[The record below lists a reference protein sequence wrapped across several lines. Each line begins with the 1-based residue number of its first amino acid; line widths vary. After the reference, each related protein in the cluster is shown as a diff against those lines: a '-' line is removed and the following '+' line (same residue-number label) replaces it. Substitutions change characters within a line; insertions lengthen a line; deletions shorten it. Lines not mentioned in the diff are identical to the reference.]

1 LAENRKPWETGKK
14 EYFLLEKVSIPVLK
28 VNSQH
33 IHQAPTWALEGFF
46 HGSIQ
51 LIFPGVETVMKFSS
65 TNSKLREKH
74 FSNKNLI
81 GTHYISKSRGAK
93 VPSTHLSD
101 AHVHQL
107 SQMLNTTKCWHKL
120 TLFG

>member
-51 LIFPGVETVMKFSS
+51 LIFPGVETDEIF
-65 TNSKLREKH
+65 
-74 FSNKNLI
+74 
-81 GTHYISKSRGAK
+81 
-93 VPSTHLSD
+93 
-101 AHVHQL
+101 
-107 SQMLNTTKCWHKL
+107 
-120 TLFG
+120 